1 MEESQGGAWPVFSVG
16 PVARPQLACARA
28 VAPWSSV
35 SVKHPIDI
43 VIETIQLES
52 IERIEYDISDRNL
65 SLQLCNCMTT
75 LRHICSATSH
85 QAKRPTAARRL
96 ATETRTET
104 PVNYSRLWFF
114 RTRSTDKSR
123 WHSSMP
129 STVAVV
135 PHGRRAQER
144 RERLHPHVAHHD
156 QVLLVVQVQLAERR
170 VRSRACQVDAEVV
183 WARAACGGPTQRRTG
198 LGKAL

>member
-1 MEESQGGAWPVFSVG
+1 MPGLSSVSAPSPVLSWHV
-16 PVARPQLACARA
+16 LA

-85 QAKRPTAARRL
+85 QAKRPTAA
-96 ATETRTET
+96 
-104 PVNYSRLWFF
+104 
-114 RTRSTDKSR
+114 
-123 WHSSMP
+123 
-129 STVAVV
+129 
-135 PHGRRAQER
+135 
-144 RERLHPHVAHHD
+144 
-156 QVLLVVQVQLAERR
+156 
-170 VRSRACQVDAEVV
+170 
-183 WARAACGGPTQRRTG
+183 ARN
-198 LGKAL
+198 

>member
-16 PVARPQLACARA
+16 PVARPQLRHVLA

-85 QAKRPTAARRL
+85 QAEAPINPAAAR
-96 ATETRTET
+96 
-104 PVNYSRLWFF
+104 N
-114 RTRSTDKSR
+114 
-123 WHSSMP
+123 
-129 STVAVV
+129 
-135 PHGRRAQER
+135 
-144 RERLHPHVAHHD
+144 
-156 QVLLVVQVQLAERR
+156 
-170 VRSRACQVDAEVV
+170 
-183 WARAACGGPTQRRTG
+183 
-198 LGKAL
+198 

>member
-52 IERIEYDISDRNL
+52 KERIEYDISDRNL

-75 LRHICSATSH
+75 LRHICSATTH
-85 QAKRPTAARRL
+85 EP
-96 ATETRTET
+96 
-104 PVNYSRLWFF
+104 
-114 RTRSTDKSR
+114 
-123 WHSSMP
+123 P
-129 STVAVV
+129 SKA
-135 PHGRRAQER
+135 PNRGGS
-144 RERLHPHVAHHD
+144 
-156 QVLLVVQVQLAERR
+156 QL
-170 VRSRACQVDAEVV
+170 
-183 WARAACGGPTQRRTG
+183 
-198 LGKAL
+198 KHALKPQ

>member
-16 PVARPQLACARA
+16 PVARPQLRHVLA

-75 LRHICSATSH
+75 LRQHMLRATSH
-85 QAKRPTAARRL
+85 QAKRPTAA
-96 ATETRTET
+96 
-104 PVNYSRLWFF
+104 
-114 RTRSTDKSR
+114 
-123 WHSSMP
+123 
-129 STVAVV
+129 
-135 PHGRRAQER
+135 
-144 RERLHPHVAHHD
+144 
-156 QVLLVVQVQLAERR
+156 
-170 VRSRACQVDAEVV
+170 
-183 WARAACGGPTQRRTG
+183 ARN
-198 LGKAL
+198 